1 MNMNIK
7 NISLG
12 ILTAAGIASAL
23 VSCGGQDE
31 IYKEWVKKG
40 GYDYPAKAIN
50 LTSVSGY
57 QSVIVTWEKPMDP
70 AVRTATL
77 FWDNYANSRD
87 IDYANYPDG
96 KVSMEVGDLEDRSYT
111 FDIVNYDDAGNRSLA
126 AEITVSPYGDSWMI
140 SRSERTV
147 SLARMDGKDAKIVMS
162 KATDEMIATR
172 FRYKNLQDEWVDC
185 ETVLKP
191 GENEVTFPNALKGKR
206 FEYSSSFCPAAGK
219 DTVWSHWTKSNDG
232 ISYQIDG
239 GRWNVV
245 ATNGQY
251 NGINTPEKIF
261 DGRFDRPSYSW
272 HSSKSD
278 NNKLVFPKILSI
290 DTMASLGE
298 EYAFTGFTFHENNS
312 SPSMRYVK
320 NYVIYVG
327 SKAYDPNDADY
338 QSEGHYGIP
347 FISGVLSTSEAQY
360 SVNSTSG
367 ATGRYLA
374 IVFRDSWN
382 AQDGFID
389 LWELVPY
396 GYIPSQAD

>member
-1 MNMNIK
+1 MNIRNTSL
-7 NISLG
+7 NILLAVG
-12 ILTAAGIASAL
+12 TAIAL

-40 GYDYPAKAIN
+40 GYDYPAKALN
-50 LTSVSGY
+50 LSSVTGY
-57 QSVIVTWEKPMDP
+57 KSVIINWEKPMDP
-70 AVRTATL
+70 AVSTARL
-77 FWDNYANSRD
+77 YWDNYAYSID
-87 IDYANYPDG
+87 VDYADYPDG
-96 KVSMEVGDLEDRSYT
+96 KVSVPVNDLEDRSYT
-111 FDIVNYDDAGNRSLA
+111 FDIVNYDDSGNQSLA
-126 AEITVSPYGDSWMI
+126 SEITVSPYSDSWMV
-140 SRSERTV
+140 SRSERTIT
-147 SLARMDGKDAKIVMS
+147 SARMEGRNARIVMS

-172 FRYKNLQDEWVDC
+172 FRYKNLQDEWVEC

-191 GENEVTFPNALKGKR
+191 DENEVTFTDALKGKR

-219 DTVWSHWTKSNDG
+219 DTVWSNWTKSADG

-239 GRWNVV
+239 SRWNVAV
-245 ATNGQY
+245 TNGQY
-251 NGINTPEKIF
+251 NGINTPEKIV
-261 DGRFDRPSYSW
+261 DGRFDRSAYSW

-278 NNKLVFPKILSI
+278 NNKLAFPKILSI
-290 DTMASLGE
+290 DTMASPGE
-298 EYAFTGFTFHENNS
+298 EYAFTGFTFYENDS
-312 SPSMRYVK
+312 SPSMRYIK

-347 FISGVLSTSEAQY
+347 FLSGILSTSEAQY

-396 GYIPSQAD
+396 GYIPSLAD

>member
-1 MNMNIK
+1 MNTGKTYLNI
-7 NISLG
+7 L
-12 ILTAAGIASAL
+12 LTVGVAVAL
-23 VSCGGQDE
+23 SSCGGQDE

-50 LTSVSGY
+50 LS
-57 QSVIVTWEKPMDP
+57 SVIGYKSVIINWEKPMDP
-70 AVRTATL
+70 AVRTAAL
-77 FWDNYANSRD
+77 FRDNYAGSKS
-87 IDYANYPDG
+87 IDYADYPDG
-96 KVSMEVGDLEDRSYT
+96 KVSMSVDDLEDRSYT

-126 AEITVSPYGDSWMI
+126 AEITVSPYGEGWMV

-147 SLARMDGKDAKIVMS
+147 TSARMDGRDAKIVMS

-172 FRYKNLQDEWVDC
+172 FRYKNLQDEWVEC
-185 ETVLKP
+185 ETILKP
-191 GENEVTFPNALKGKR
+191 GENEVTFPNALRGKR

-219 DTVWSHWTKSNDG
+219 DTVWSHWTKSADG
-232 ISYQIDG
+232 ISYQLDG
-239 GRWNVV
+239 SRWNVSV
-245 ATNGQY
+245 TNGQY

-261 DGRFDRPSYSW
+261 DGRFDRSAYSW

-278 NNKLVFPKILSI
+278 NNKLVFPKVLSI
-290 DTMASLGE
+290 DTMASAGE
-298 EYAFTGFTFHENNS
+298 EYAFTGFTFYENDS
-312 SPSMRYVK
+312 ASSMRYIK
-320 NYVIYVG
+320 NFVVYVG

-338 QSEGHYGIP
+338 QTEGHFGIP
-347 FISGVLSTSEAQY
+347 FISGTLSTSEAQY

-374 IVFRDSWN
+374 IVFKDSWN

-396 GYIPSQAD
+396 GYIPSLAD

>member
-1 MNMNIK
+1 MNKKITKSNI
-7 NISLG
+7 LLAVG
-12 ILTAAGIASAL
+12 AAFAL

-50 LTSVSGY
+50 LSSVTGY
-57 QSVIVTWEKPMDP
+57 KSVIINWEKPMDP
-70 AVRTATL
+70 AVRTARL
-77 FWDNYANSRD
+77 YWDNYASSVD
-87 IDYANYPDG
+87 VDYADYSDG
-96 KVSMEVGDLEDRSYT
+96 KVSVPVNDLEDRSYT
-111 FDIVNYDDAGNRSLA
+111 FDIVNYDDAGNQSLA
-126 AEITVSPYGDSWMI
+126 SEITVSPYSDSWMV
-140 SRSERTV
+140 SRSERTI
-147 SLARMDGKDAKIVMS
+147 SSARMEGKNAKIVMS

-219 DTVWSHWTKSNDG
+219 DTVWRAWTRTTDG
-232 ISYQIDG
+232 ISYQLDG
-239 GRWNVV
+239 SHWNVT
-245 ATNGQY
+245 ATNGQI
-251 NGINTPEKIF
+251 NQNNTPDKIF
-261 DGRFDRPSYSW
+261 DGRVGSYYSW

-278 NNKLVFPKILSI
+278 HNKLAFPKILSI
-290 DTMASLGE
+290 DTMVSPGE
-298 EYAFTGFTFHENNS
+298 EYAFTGFTFYENDS
-312 SPSMRYVK
+312 SPSMRYIK
-320 NYVIYVG
+320 NYVTYVG

-338 QSEGHYGIP
+338 QEEGHYGIP
-347 FISGVLSTSEAQY
+347 FLGGTLSTSEPSY
-360 SVNSTSG
+360 SVNSTKG
-367 ATGRYLA
+367 ASGRYLA
-374 IVFRDSWN
+374 IVFSDSWN

>member
-1 MNMNIK
+1 ME
-7 NISLG
+7 
-12 ILTAAGIASAL
+12 ILTAAGIAVAL
-23 VSCGGQDE
+23 ASCGGQDE

-40 GYDYPAKAIN
+40 GYDYPAKALN
-50 LTSVSGY
+50 LTSISGY
-57 QSVIVTWEKPMDP
+57 QSVVISWEKPMDP

-77 FWDNYANSRD
+77 FWDNYASSQS

-96 KVSMEVGDLEDRSYT
+96 KVTMEVGNLEDRSYT
-111 FDIVNYDDAGNRSLA
+111 FDVVNYDDSGNRSLA
-126 AEITVSPYGDSWMI
+126 AEITVSPYGDSWMV

-147 SLARMDGKDAKIVMS
+147 TSARMDGRNAKIVMS

-172 FRYKNLQDEWVDC
+172 FRYKNLQDEWVEC

-191 GENEVTFPNALKGKR
+191 GENEVTFPDALRGKR

-219 DTVWSHWTKSNDG
+219 DTVWNHWTKSSDG
-232 ISYQIDG
+232 ISYQLDG
-239 GRWNVV
+239 SRWNVTV
-245 ATNGQY
+245 TNGQY

-261 DGRFDRPSYSW
+261 DGRFDRSSYSW
-272 HSSKSD
+272 HSSKND

-290 DTMASLGE
+290 DTMASAGE
-298 EYAFTGFTFHENNS
+298 EYAFTGFTFHENDS
-312 SPSMRYVK
+312 ASSMRYIK

-338 QSEGHYGIP
+338 QSEGHFGIP
-347 FISGVLSTSEAQY
+347 FISGTLSTSEAQY

-396 GYIPSQAD
+396 GYIPSLAD